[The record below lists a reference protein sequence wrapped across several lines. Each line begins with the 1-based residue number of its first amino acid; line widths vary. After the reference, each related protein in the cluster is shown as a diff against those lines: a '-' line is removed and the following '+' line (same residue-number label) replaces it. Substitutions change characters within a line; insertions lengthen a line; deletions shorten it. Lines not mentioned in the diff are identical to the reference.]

1 MLVTNLFDVF
11 ATTLARSLPF
21 LATQKSE
28 KFFNL
33 SFLLVVLSAVSAL
46 PDNGVNHFF
55 CHHLDQTGGRRIIL
69 FIFCISTNCSDM
81 TLLRNKVWHCGVA
94 MSLRKQTGIDETV

>member
-1 MLVTNLFDVF
+1 MLVANLFNVTAMTF
-11 ATTLARSLPF
+11 VCLLPF
-21 LATQKSE
+21 LVAQTSE
-28 KFFNL
+28 KSFNQG
-33 SFLLVVLSAVSAL
+33 FLLVLSTENTL
-46 PDNGVNHFF
+46 PDDGIHCFC
-55 CHHLDQTGGRRIIL
+55 CHHLDQTGDKRIIL